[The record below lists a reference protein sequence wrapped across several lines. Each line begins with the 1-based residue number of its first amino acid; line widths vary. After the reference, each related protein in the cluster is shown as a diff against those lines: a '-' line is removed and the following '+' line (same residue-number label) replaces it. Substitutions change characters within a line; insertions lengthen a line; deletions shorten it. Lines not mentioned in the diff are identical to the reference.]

1 MALGKRRQE
10 IKRLVRQAKA
20 AKAGSSGTAPAAK
33 PPKEVILG
41 GAPPAAPAKTSDTE
55 ANLKA
60 LPAGGIDPN
69 EETEVAFGTEPA
81 LPVVPAPEPESPPSV
96 VFACPCGT
104 KLTATKQ
111 TYDRRIRC
119 PKCRAELLLNLIRD
133 PRNGHWQIEP
143 FRTEV

>member
-20 AKAGSSGTAPAAK
+20 AKASPAPAAK
-33 PPKEVILG
+33 PPKEIILG
-41 GAPPAAPAKTSDTE
+41 SPSPAAPAKTSDTE
-55 ANLKA
+55 ATLKA

-81 LPVVPAPEPESPPSV
+81 LPVVPAPEPEPPPSV

-119 PKCRAELLLNLIRD
+119 PKCRAELLLNLVRD
-133 PRNGHWQIEP
+133 PRNGNWQIEP